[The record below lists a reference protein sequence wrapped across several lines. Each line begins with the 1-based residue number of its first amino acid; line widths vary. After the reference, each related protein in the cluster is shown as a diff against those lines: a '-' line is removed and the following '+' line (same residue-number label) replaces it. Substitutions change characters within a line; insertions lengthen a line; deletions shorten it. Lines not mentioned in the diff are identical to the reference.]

1 MPIGC
6 GNTIDLF
13 DEISKQYLNHEIADI
28 LGLHKGTVSRWS
40 KTREVP
46 SNYKADLLRILGIK
60 SKEIYSVKE
69 KDQYYTKLEVAK
81 KCFLKFEKVSS
92 NLDIDLNEY
101 SFIEPSAGNGRF
113 YDLLPKE
120 RRIGIDI
127 EPKAQGI
134 IKHDYLKWLPENKSN
149 YIVIGNPPFGL
160 RGHLALQFINHSYK
174 FADVV
179 AFILPQLFNS
189 DGKGSTGKRVKGYKL
204 AYTEILDPNSFEYP
218 NGEEIKINTIFQIWT
233 KINIHKITLP
243 ERKKCLEFI
252 KVYSLS
258 DGGLPSNTRN
268 KKMIDK
274 CDVYLPSTTFS
285 GMKAYRSFY
294 DLPNRRGYGI
304 VIVKNKRKIKNLLM
318 NYDWTKIAFPST
330 NTALNLR
337 TSIIQEVV
345 INAGFYD
352 KNICKFPT
360 LF

>member
-1 MPIGC
+1 MQNYN
-6 GNTIDLF
+6 NTLDLF
-13 DEISKQYLNHEIADI
+13 NEISRQYVDQEIADI

-40 KTREVP
+40 KINEVP

-60 SKEIYSVKE
+60 SKETFSVKE

-81 KCFLKFEKVSS
+81 KCFSILEKIS
-92 NLDIDLNEY
+92 LDLNINLGEY
-101 SFIEPSAGNGRF
+101 NFIEPSAGNGRF
-113 YDLLPKE
+113 YNLLPKG

-127 EPKAQGI
+127 DPKAKGI
-134 IKHDYLKWLPENKSN
+134 IKDDYLKWSPKKEDK

-160 RGHLALQFINHSYK
+160 RGHLALQFINHSHK

-189 DGKGSTGKRVKGYKL
+189 DGKGSTGKRVRGYKL
-204 AYTEILDPNSFEYP
+204 AHTEILDPNSFEYP

-233 KINIHKITLP
+233 KININKITLP
-243 ERKKCLEFI
+243 QRKKCSEFI
-252 KVYSLS
+252 EVYSLS

-268 KKMIDK
+268 KKMIEK
-274 CDVYLPSTTFS
+274 CDIYLPSTTFT

-304 VIVKNKRKIKNLLM
+304 VILKDKRKIKDLLI
-318 NYDWTKIAFPST
+318 NHNWEKTSFPST
-330 NTALNLR
+330 NSALNLR
-337 TSIIQEVV
+337 TSIIQDVV
-345 INAGFYD
+345 IDAGFYD
-352 KNICKFPT
+352 KNICKFQT